1 MKINPNQ
8 IRKILTNPEKRENG
22 ILPSSLDS
30 YITRE
35 GNNYRKAYIEIF
47 LNENIMSRQEQY
59 KYFNSEEEMEN
70 WLEKY
75 VPNFIDL

>member
-8 IRKILTNPEKRENG
+8 IRKILAHPEKRENG
-22 ILPSSLDS
+22 VLPSSRDN